1 MCLWRNVKIDQRAK
15 VYSFFKLVFMM
26 KYSCKVKKTKK
37 PQPRKL
43 KFYSLSCRKLSTGAY
58 ACLWIK
64 WHWKRAVFQLG
75 VFVFSQRSVQKYFLY
90 LGYLKT
96 CINMIMQCDQAY
108 FSLKSTLL
116 LLAFESRLTAHFW
129 VIIKCCSGCIWAT
142 AKLQARKILNR
153 ERTEHVFC
161 KRFLMYNLFPCWA
174 KIFWNT

>member
-26 KYSCKVKKTKK
+26 KYSCKVEKK
-37 PQPRKL
+37 PKNQKKLQPSKL
-43 KFYSLSCRKLSTGAY
+43 QFYSLSCRKLSTGAY

-64 WHWKRAVFQLG
+64 WHWKWAVFQLR

-116 LLAFESRLTAHFW
+116 LLAFKCWNYTQINCTFLSYHQALLWMHLGNSQASSKED
-129 VIIKCCSGCIWAT
+129 IKQRKNRTCI
-142 AKLQARKILNR
+142 L
-153 ERTEHVFC
+153 
-161 KRFLMYNLFPCWA
+161 
-174 KIFWNT
+174 